1 MGMTKITRSM
11 FKQGHS
17 GCARYLQVKGKQ
29 MMENQLIFFYSER
42 NSCRIKKH

>member
-29 MMENQLIFFYSER
+29 MMENQLIFYSER
-42 NSCRIKKH
+42 NSYRIKKH